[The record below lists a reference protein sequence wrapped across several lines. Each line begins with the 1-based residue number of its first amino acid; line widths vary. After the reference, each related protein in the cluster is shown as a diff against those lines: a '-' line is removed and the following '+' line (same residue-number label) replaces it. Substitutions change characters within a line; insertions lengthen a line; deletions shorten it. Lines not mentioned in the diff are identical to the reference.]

1 MGVREKKAMEEVHSE
16 IREYGNLI
24 HQLMMPW
31 YGLYGCYAYILY
43 GRKLVVGLY
52 SMVDVIRHQSLS
64 KSSEV

>member
-1 MGVREKKAMEEVHSE
+1 MEEVHSE

-24 HQLMMPW
+24 QQFMFMMPW
-31 YGLYGCYAYILY
+31 FGLDGCCAYILY

-52 SMVDVIRHQSLS
+52 SMVDVICHQSVS